1 METRVAPW
9 VQVKYCGILE
19 MEYEASL
26 LENLLE
32 MHQISTFGL
41 QGARTVATR
50 PG

>member
-32 MHQISTFGL
+32 IHQISTFGL
-41 QGARTVATR
+41 QGARMVATR